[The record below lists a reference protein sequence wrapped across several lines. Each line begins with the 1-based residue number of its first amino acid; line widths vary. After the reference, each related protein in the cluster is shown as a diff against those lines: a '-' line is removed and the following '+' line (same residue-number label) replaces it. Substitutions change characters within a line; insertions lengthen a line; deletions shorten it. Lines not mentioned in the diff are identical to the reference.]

1 MLLKCCYMHLISCIK
16 FNVKKVLVMEF
27 EFGFVDVGMSMLALL
42 MFGALI
48 QTQMQQEWQST
59 SGLLLISFAGI
70 PLGFALIALMINIP
84 WLFIGAAVFAGIH
97 SSKTK

>member
-1 MLLKCCYMHLISCIK
+1 MEIDFSFTTI
-16 FNVKKVLVMEF
+16 VMSAF
-27 EFGFVDVGMSMLALL
+27 SLL
-42 MFGALI
+42 MFGAI
-48 QTQMQQEWQST
+48 FQTQAPKEWQT
-59 SGLLLISFAGI
+59 TGGLLFISFVGI

>member
-1 MLLKCCYMHLISCIK
+1 MEIDFSFTTI
-16 FNVKKVLVMEF
+16 VMSAF
-27 EFGFVDVGMSMLALL
+27 SLL
-42 MFGALI
+42 MFGAI
-48 QTQMQQEWQST
+48 VQTQLQHEWQST
-59 SGLLLISFAGI
+59 SGLLLISFVGI

>member
-1 MLLKCCYMHLISCIK
+1 
-16 FNVKKVLVMEF
+16 MEF
-27 EFGFVDVGMSMLALL
+27 EFGFVDVGMSMLTLL

-84 WLFIGAAVFAGIH
+84 WLFIGAAVLAGIH

>member
-1 MLLKCCYMHLISCIK
+1 MELDFSFSTVVMCAFSLLL
-16 FNVKKVLVMEF
+16 
-27 EFGFVDVGMSMLALL
+27 
-42 MFGALI
+42 FGALF
-48 QTQMQQEWQST
+48 QTQMQREWQST
-59 SGLLLISFAGI
+59 SGLLLISFVGI

>member
-1 MLLKCCYMHLISCIK
+1 MDIIDAV
-16 FNVKKVLVMEF
+16 FVV
-27 EFGFVDVGMSMLALL
+27 FGLL

-48 QTQMQQEWQST
+48 QTQLQHEWQST
-59 SGLLLISFAGI
+59 SGLLLISFVGI

-84 WLFIGAAVFAGIH
+84 WLFIGAVVFAGIH

>member
-1 MLLKCCYMHLISCIK
+1 MDIIDAV
-16 FNVKKVLVMEF
+16 FVV
-27 EFGFVDVGMSMLALL
+27 FGLL

-59 SGLLLISFAGI
+59 SGLMLISFAGI

-84 WLFIGAAVFAGIH
+84 WLFIGAAVLAGIH